1 MKFPSIDDFN
11 NVLSDIN
18 KYIHKTPIVSS
29 SSLNKIYNSNI
40 FFKLE
45 LFQKTGSF
53 KTRGAI
59 NKLLKLS
66 DLEKDKGVITISAG
80 NHAQAISWACSQ
92 FNIKSKIVM
101 PFDAS
106 QSKVEATKSYGG
118 EVILTKNNMMDEC
131 NNIKEKEGL
140 TFVHP
145 FDDIDI
151 ILGQGTIGVEIIEKL
166 NNIDYAFIS
175 IGGGGLISGIAC
187 VLKSIN
193 PKIKIIGVEPINS
206 NVMTKSILSNKPE
219 TFDTN
224 INKTIADGLAA
235 PFAGNLTFEFVKKYV
250 DEIICYQKA
259 LDINPDDLQFLDNMG
274 TALCTLGDYKNAITY
289 FDRSI
294 SIDPNQCHPWQM
306 KAMALKELGLSD
318 EAEDCYHMAKKLGA

>member
-11 NVLSDIN
+11 NTLSDIN

-66 DLEKDKGVITISAG
+66 DLERDKGVITISAG

-106 QSKVEATKSYGG
+106 PSKVEATKSYRG

-131 NNIKEKEGL
+131 NDIKEREGL
-140 TFVHP
+140 TFIHP

-151 ILGQGTIGVEIIEKL
+151 ILGQGTVGLEIIEKL

-187 VLKSIN
+187 VLKFIN

-206 NVMTKSILSNKPE
+206 NVMTKSISSNKPE

-250 DEIICYQKA
+250 DEIINVSENEMIESMRVIIERLKVIPEAAASACFVPILKNKVSIKKNSNSIIVLCGGNID
-259 LDINPDDLQFLDNMG
+259 LDKL
-274 TALCTLGDYKNAITY
+274 
-289 FDRSI
+289 
-294 SIDPNQCHPWQM
+294 
-306 KAMALKELGLSD
+306 
-318 EAEDCYHMAKKLGA
+318 KKLF

>member
-11 NVLSDIN
+11 NTLSDIN

-29 SSLNKIYNSNI
+29 SSLNKIYNTNI

-66 DLEKDKGVITISAG
+66 DLERDKGVITISAG

-106 QSKVEATKSYGG
+106 PSKVEATKSYGG
-118 EVILTKNNMMDEC
+118 EVIMTKNSMMDEC
-131 NNIKEKEGL
+131 NDIKEREGL
-140 TFVHP
+140 TFIHP

-151 ILGQGTIGVEIIEKL
+151 ILGQGTVGLEIIEKL

-206 NVMTKSILSNKPE
+206 NVMTKSISSNKPE

-250 DEIICYQKA
+250 DEIINVSENEMIESMRVIIERLKVIPEAAASACFVPILKNKVSIKKNSNSIIVLCGGNID
-259 LDINPDDLQFLDNMG
+259 LDKL
-274 TALCTLGDYKNAITY
+274 
-289 FDRSI
+289 
-294 SIDPNQCHPWQM
+294 
-306 KAMALKELGLSD
+306 
-318 EAEDCYHMAKKLGA
+318 KKLF

>member
-11 NVLSDIN
+11 NTLSDIN
-18 KYIHKTPIVSS
+18 NYIHKTPIVSS

-66 DLEKDKGVITISAG
+66 DLERDKGVITISAG

-106 QSKVEATKSYGG
+106 PSKVEATKSYGG

-131 NNIKEKEGL
+131 NDIKEREGL

-206 NVMTKSILSNKPE
+206 NVMTKSISSNKPK

-224 INKTIADGLAA
+224 INKTLADGLAA

-250 DEIICYQKA
+250 DEIINVTENEMIESMRVIIERLKVIPEAAASACFVPILKNK
-259 LDINPDDLQFLDNMG
+259 LNIK
-274 TALCTLGDYKNAITY
+274 KNAN
-289 FDRSI
+289 SI
-294 SIDPNQCHPWQM
+294 IVLCGGNIDLD
-306 KAMALKELGLSD
+306 KL
-318 EAEDCYHMAKKLGA
+318 KKLF

>member
-11 NVLSDIN
+11 NTLSDIN

-29 SSLNKIYNSNI
+29 SSLNKIYNTNI

-66 DLEKDKGVITISAG
+66 DLERDKGVITISAG

-106 QSKVEATKSYGG
+106 PSKVEATKSYGG

-131 NNIKEKEGL
+131 NDIKEKEGL

-193 PKIKIIGVEPINS
+193 PKIKIIGIEPINS
-206 NVMTKSILSNKPE
+206 NVMTKSISSNKPE

-224 INKTIADGLAA
+224 INKTLADGLAA
-235 PFAGNLTFEFVKKYV
+235 PFAGNLTFKFVKKYV
-250 DEIICYQKA
+250 DEIINVSENEMIESMRVIIERLKVIPEAAASACFVPILKNKLSIKKNTNSIIVLCGGNID
-259 LDINPDDLQFLDNMG
+259 LDKL
-274 TALCTLGDYKNAITY
+274 
-289 FDRSI
+289 
-294 SIDPNQCHPWQM
+294 
-306 KAMALKELGLSD
+306 
-318 EAEDCYHMAKKLGA
+318 KKLF

>member
-11 NVLSDIN
+11 NTLSDIN

-29 SSLNKIYNSNI
+29 SSLNKIYNTNI

-66 DLEKDKGVITISAG
+66 DLERDKGVITISAG

-106 QSKVEATKSYGG
+106 PSKVEATKSYGG

-131 NNIKEKEGL
+131 NDIKEKEGL

-206 NVMTKSILSNKPE
+206 NVMTKSISSNKPE

-224 INKTIADGLAA
+224 INKTLADGLAA

-250 DEIICYQKA
+250 DEIINVSENEMIESMRVIIERLKVIPEAAASACFVPILKNK
-259 LDINPDDLQFLDNMG
+259 LNIK
-274 TALCTLGDYKNAITY
+274 KNAN
-289 FDRSI
+289 SI
-294 SIDPNQCHPWQM
+294 IVLCGGNIDLD
-306 KAMALKELGLSD
+306 KL
-318 EAEDCYHMAKKLGA
+318 KKLF

>member
-11 NVLSDIN
+11 NTLSDIN

-66 DLEKDKGVITISAG
+66 DLERDKGVITISAG

-106 QSKVEATKSYGG
+106 PSKVEATKSYGG

-131 NNIKEKEGL
+131 NDIKEKEGL

-224 INKTIADGLAA
+224 INKTLADGLAA

-250 DEIICYQKA
+250 DDIINVSENEMIESMRVIIERLKVIPEAAASACFVPILKNKLSIKKNTNSIIVLCGGNID
-259 LDINPDDLQFLDNMG
+259 LDKL
-274 TALCTLGDYKNAITY
+274 
-289 FDRSI
+289 
-294 SIDPNQCHPWQM
+294 
-306 KAMALKELGLSD
+306 
-318 EAEDCYHMAKKLGA
+318 KKLF

>member
-106 QSKVEATKSYGG
+106 PSKIEATKSYGG
-118 EVILTKNNMMDEC
+118 EVILTKNSMMDEC
-131 NNIKEKEGL
+131 NDIKEREGL

-151 ILGQGTIGVEIIEKL
+151 ILGQGTVGLEIIEKL

-206 NVMTKSILSNKPE
+206 NVMTKSISSNKPE
-219 TFDTN
+219 IFDTN

-250 DEIICYQKA
+250 DEIINVSENEMIESMRVIIERLKVIPEAAASACFVPILKNKLSIKKNTNSIIVLCGGNID
-259 LDINPDDLQFLDNMG
+259 LDKL
-274 TALCTLGDYKNAITY
+274 
-289 FDRSI
+289 
-294 SIDPNQCHPWQM
+294 
-306 KAMALKELGLSD
+306 
-318 EAEDCYHMAKKLGA
+318 KKLF

>member
-11 NVLSDIN
+11 NTVSHIN

-29 SSLNKIYNSNI
+29 SSLNKICSSNI

-66 DLEKDKGVITISAG
+66 DLERDKGVITISAG

-106 QSKVEATKSYGG
+106 PSKVEATKSYGG

-131 NNIKEKEGL
+131 NDIKEREGL

-206 NVMTKSILSNKPE
+206 NVMTKSISSNKPE

-224 INKTIADGLAA
+224 INKTLADGLAA

-250 DEIICYQKA
+250 DEIINVSENEMIESMRVIIERLKVIPEAAASACFVPILKNKLSIKNNA
-259 LDINPDDLQFLDNMG
+259 NSIIVLCGGNIDLDKL
-274 TALCTLGDYKNAITY
+274 
-289 FDRSI
+289 
-294 SIDPNQCHPWQM
+294 
-306 KAMALKELGLSD
+306 
-318 EAEDCYHMAKKLGA
+318 KKLF

>member
-11 NVLSDIN
+11 NTLSDIN

-29 SSLNKIYNSNI
+29 SSLNKIYNTNI

-66 DLEKDKGVITISAG
+66 DLERDKGVITISAG

-106 QSKVEATKSYGG
+106 PSKVEATKSYGG

-131 NNIKEKEGL
+131 NDIKEREGL
-140 TFVHP
+140 TFIHP

-206 NVMTKSILSNKPE
+206 NVMTKSISSNKPE

-224 INKTIADGLAA
+224 INKTLADGLAA

-250 DEIICYQKA
+250 DDIINVSENEMIESMRTIIERLKVIPEAAASACFVPILKNKLSIKKNTNSIIVLCGGNID
-259 LDINPDDLQFLDNMG
+259 LDKL
-274 TALCTLGDYKNAITY
+274 
-289 FDRSI
+289 
-294 SIDPNQCHPWQM
+294 
-306 KAMALKELGLSD
+306 
-318 EAEDCYHMAKKLGA
+318 KKLF

>member
-66 DLEKDKGVITISAG
+66 DIERDKGIITISAG

-106 QSKVEATKSYGG
+106 PSKVEATKSYGG
-118 EVILTKNNMMDEC
+118 EVILTKNNMMDKC
-131 NNIKEKEGL
+131 NDIKEREGL
-140 TFVHP
+140 TFIHP

-166 NNIDYAFIS
+166 NNVDYAFIS

-219 TFDTN
+219 IFDTN
-224 INKTIADGLAA
+224 INKTLADGLAA

-250 DEIICYQKA
+250 DEIINVSENEMIESIRVIIERLKVIPEAAASACFVPILKNKISVQKNTNSIIVLCGGNID
-259 LDINPDDLQFLDNMG
+259 LDKL
-274 TALCTLGDYKNAITY
+274 
-289 FDRSI
+289 
-294 SIDPNQCHPWQM
+294 
-306 KAMALKELGLSD
+306 
-318 EAEDCYHMAKKLGA
+318 KKLF

>member
-66 DLEKDKGVITISAG
+66 DIERDKGIITISAG

-106 QSKVEATKSYGG
+106 PSKVEATKSYGG
-118 EVILTKNNMMDEC
+118 EVILTKNNMMDKC
-131 NNIKEKEGL
+131 NDIKEREGL
-140 TFVHP
+140 TFIHP

-166 NNIDYAFIS
+166 NNVDYAFIS

-219 TFDTN
+219 IFDTN
-224 INKTIADGLAA
+224 INKTLADGLAA
-235 PFAGNLTFEFVKKYV
+235 PFVGNLTFEFVKKYV
-250 DEIICYQKA
+250 DEIINVSENEMIESIRVIIERLKVIPEAAASACFVPILKNKISVQKNTNSIIVLCGGNID
-259 LDINPDDLQFLDNMG
+259 LDKL
-274 TALCTLGDYKNAITY
+274 
-289 FDRSI
+289 
-294 SIDPNQCHPWQM
+294 
-306 KAMALKELGLSD
+306 
-318 EAEDCYHMAKKLGA
+318 KKLF

>member
-11 NVLSDIN
+11 NTLSDIN
-18 KYIHKTPIVSS
+18 KYVHKTPIVSS

-66 DLEKDKGVITISAG
+66 DLERDKGVITISAG

-106 QSKVEATKSYGG
+106 PSKVEATKSYGG

-131 NNIKEKEGL
+131 NDIKEKEGL

-193 PKIKIIGVEPINS
+193 PKIKIIGIEPINS
-206 NVMTKSILSNKPE
+206 NVMTKSISSNKPE

-224 INKTIADGLAA
+224 INKTLADGLAA

-250 DEIICYQKA
+250 DDIINVSENEMIESMRVIIERLKVIPEAAASACFVPILKNK
-259 LDINPDDLQFLDNMG
+259 LNIK
-274 TALCTLGDYKNAITY
+274 KNAN
-289 FDRSI
+289 SI
-294 SIDPNQCHPWQM
+294 IVLCGGNIDLD
-306 KAMALKELGLSD
+306 KL
-318 EAEDCYHMAKKLGA
+318 KKLF